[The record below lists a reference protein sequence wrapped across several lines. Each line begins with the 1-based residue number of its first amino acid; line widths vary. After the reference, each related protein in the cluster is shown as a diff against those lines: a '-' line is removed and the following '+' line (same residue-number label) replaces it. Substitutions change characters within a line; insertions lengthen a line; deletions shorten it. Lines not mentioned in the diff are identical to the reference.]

1 MIFSFSC
8 KIYVFVIVIREMCV
22 SFDVDARG
30 RKSQYGFMWYLEKKF
45 PLNSYC
51 IIHFHPFTF
60 FPCIFL
66 FLVLPS
72 ERVLSHN
79 IVVVVVDV
87 HFIQLL
93 YALLPLFCP
102 MKTSLMSSHC
112 IYTEHMIVIAF
123 RWTSQTKFILL
134 RSKGIG
140 DEIECMSLSIFLGVL
155 FFLSSQSLH
164 RIKSTK
170 QSSHKSLFLCFGFC
184 LFCFLFGLFVYC
196 SGSVPFTRCMYII
209 CETFRSPHLN
219 CFRLFNPFG
228 IIYGKVYNSYKVSY
242 MYAVDC
248 SKLMHPCI
256 GSVGLR

>member
-1 MIFSFSC
+1 MRAGANHNTALCGIRRKSFCLTLIVLSIFIRSLSFH
-8 KIYVFVIVIREMCV
+8 V
-22 SFDVDARG
+22 SF
-30 RKSQYGFMWYLEKKF
+30 F
-45 PLNSYC
+45 
-51 IIHFHPFTF
+51 
-60 FPCIFL
+60 
-66 FLVLPS
+66 FLVLPF
-72 ERVLSHN
+72 ERVLSHS
-79 IVVVVVDV
+79 IVVVVVV

-155 FFLSSQSLH
+155 FFLSTQSLH

-196 SGSVPFTRCMYII
+196 WARCCSREYICMYVYIMWNFPLSTL
-209 CETFRSPHLN
+209 E
-219 CFRLFNPFG
+219 LFQTVQPFW
-228 IIYGKVYNSYKVSY
+228 YY
-242 MYAVDC
+242 
-248 SKLMHPCI
+248 L
-256 GSVGLR
+256 